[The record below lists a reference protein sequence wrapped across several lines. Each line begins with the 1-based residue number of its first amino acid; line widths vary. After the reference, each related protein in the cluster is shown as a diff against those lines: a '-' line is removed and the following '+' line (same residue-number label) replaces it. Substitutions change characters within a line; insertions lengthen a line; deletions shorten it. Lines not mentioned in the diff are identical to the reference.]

1 MTAPIRAFIFDMDGT
16 MIDSMPTHKKSWA
29 EFARRHGLTKP
40 IEELMRDTTGRTAV
54 ECMNVLFDRELSLD
68 EALRLAHEKE
78 AVYRELYAPIFSEV
92 QGFKAF
98 MGRALQQ
105 DLAVGV
111 GTAGDAANVAFAFS
125 HLKLNPEPR
134 VVVRGDMG
142 LRGKPEP
149 DIFLEAAR
157 QLGVAPEHC
166 VVFEDAPLGIEAA
179 RRAGMRAVAITTT
192 HSVAELAGEHVI
204 ASAPNYEVLLRA
216 NFFNTH
222 G

>member
-1 MTAPIRAFIFDMDGT
+1 MFR
-16 MIDSMPTHKKSWA
+16 
-29 EFARRHGLTKP
+29 E
-40 IEELMRDTTGRTAV
+40 
-54 ECMNVLFDRELSLD
+54 VL
-68 EALRLAHEKE
+68 
-78 AVYRELYAPIFSEV
+78 
-92 QGFKAF
+92 GFKAF
-98 MGRALQQ
+98 LTEAYKAGVPCA
-105 DLAVGV
+105 V

-157 QLGVAPEHC
+157 QLDVAPEHC